1 MREVLSLG
9 YQIGLPDTTKRYF
22 EALFDSKGDQ
32 ALDGDDIL
40 KMICEG
46 GKTGPLPFR
55 EVAERFK
62 MIDQDTRTIYVP
74 FDSHGEELCRRL
86 SEGERTR
93 MLFRELG
100 QYSVNLYPR
109 DYALLETQGILLEY
123 DEDAAVLSDLSYYS
137 KDTGLLLMD
146 AEEGQGFFI

>member
-1 MREVLSLG
+1 M
-9 YQIGLPDTTKRYF
+9 
-22 EALFDSKGDQ
+22 
-32 ALDGDDIL
+32 
-40 KMICEG
+40 
-46 GKTGPLPFR
+46 
-55 EVAERFK
+55 
-62 MIDQDTRTIYVP
+62 
-74 FDSHGEELCRRL
+74 

-123 DEDAAVLSDLSYYS
+123 DEGAAVLSDLSYYS
-137 KDTGLLLMD
+137 KDTGLLLMN